1 MPLCPVLGITC
12 MAYTSYAQA
21 AGKQRFVHILT
32 LFDGAITV
40 SAVTAI
46 LIPFIGMNSIY
57 IANVINGIVS
67 IIIILIYATGSAHRF
82 PRTIDELMVVPGSF
96 GARDDERTDI
106 SIKSVD
112 EAINV
117 SQRIQEFCLSKGIDK
132 RRAYYAGLAAEEMV
146 VNVIDHG
153 FLKDKKNHSV
163 DIRVVCKNDEVILHI
178 KDDCIPFDPEERNR
192 LTEGGDAGSNIGIRT
207 VYSIASDIKYQ
218 NIFGLNVLTI
228 RI

>member
-1 MPLCPVLGITC
+1 
-12 MAYTSYAQA
+12 
-21 AGKQRFVHILT
+21 
-32 LFDGAITV
+32 
-40 SAVTAI
+40 
-46 LIPFIGMNSIY
+46 
-57 IANVINGIVS
+57 
-67 IIIILIYATGSAHRF
+67 
-82 PRTIDELMVVPGSF
+82 
-96 GARDDERTDI
+96 
-106 SIKSVD
+106 
-112 EAINV
+112 
-117 SQRIQEFCLSKGIDK
+117 
-132 RRAYYAGLAAEEMV
+132 MV

-163 DIRVVCKNDEVILHI
+163 DIRVVCKNDEVIMHI